1 MMMMMMSEVH
11 LTKYRLFLIDQFF
24 FIDLKGIPDERDP
37 EANAQDDLVEDDEE
51 GIRRQRDFIDQ
62 FEI

>member
-1 MMMMMMSEVH
+1 M
-11 LTKYRLFLIDQFF
+11 
-24 FIDLKGIPDERDP
+24 PDRRDP
-37 EANAQDDLVEDDEE
+37 EANAQDDLIEDDEG